1 MALTQVSASGIKDG
15 SISSN
20 DLADGSISTSKI
32 ADDAITADKL
42 NNTGVTAGSYTLS
55 SVTVDAQG
63 RVTAAS
69 SGTPVDAD
77 KIIEGNTEV
86 EAVDTGSDGHIKATT
101 EGSERLRVGPAGQVG
116 IGGAN
121 YGTSGQVL
129 MSGGASAAPTWGD
142 VSASPSFEA
151 TASGALTDG
160 APVVINSDGTVSVI
174 TGSGSIATKSTD
186 YGGTTDNSQYI
197 KACYDTGN
205 DKLVAVYVAGNHNDR
220 LHCVIGN
227 VSGTTVT
234 WGSEFQL
241 SSVNGASDLDI
252 VYMPDVSR
260 VLVVYR
266 EGNYNTLHYVIGQT
280 NSGSNTTGSF
290 TGPAS
295 AVARSCETP
304 RLTYDT
310 NTNKVVLAYADNSNG
325 QGRVRAGTPGTNSI
339 TWGTEYSFF
348 NNSVNHHLA
357 ICFDSYVNRVLIAY
371 RDNNDSNRGKA
382 IVADV
387 ASNNNISLGT
397 AAQFT
402 ENAHAMGA
410 PHIAFNAA
418 ENKSVI
424 AYHDESNSTFPK
436 PFVTVATINTSNN
449 SVSFGQKFTLGIH
462 HPATNF
468 IRPQVSH
475 SDLTYSSN
483 GERLVFAFSDQAQ
496 SEKATYISF
505 RLVGGGVSIAEDD
518 PVIVKTTQN
527 DYINAVYDPDT
538 QNTHIIYRDIN
549 SAFAELQSVVIKPN
563 TIVTNLQTN
572 NFIGISN
579 AAYSNGQTA
588 TIQLASSVDDAQ
600 SGLTPGTVYYIN
612 QNNGSLQTTPDVVSA
627 QAGVAVAATKL
638 LIK

>member
-20 DLADGSISTSKI
+20 DLADGSISTSKV

-121 YGTSGQVL
+121 YGTTGQVL

-142 VSASPSFEA
+142 VSSSPTFEA

-160 APVVINSDGTVSVI
+160 APVVINSDGTVSAI
-174 TGSGSIATKSTD
+174 TGSGSVATKSTD
-186 YGGTTDNSQYI
+186 YGANSDNSQEI
-197 KACYDTGN
+197 AACYDTTN
-205 DKLVAVYVAGNHNDR
+205 DKIVAIYKALNHSGR
-220 LHCVIGN
+220 AHCVVGD

-234 WGSEFQL
+234 WGTEFQIGP
-241 SSVNGASDLDI
+241 SSEANFISS

-260 VLVVYR
+260 VLTVYKVSQ
-266 EGNYNTLHYVIGQT
+266 YNQMVYQIGSI
-280 NSGSNTTGSF
+280 SGSGSSSTGTFTSSTNVVSNTFSGE
-290 TGPAS
+290 AMRM
-295 AVARSCETP
+295 A
-304 RLTYDT
+304 YDT
-310 NTNKVVLAYADNSNG
+310 NVNKVVLLYQNQSNQYLEVKIGTPGTSSITWGSAYTVATDASNHHFDLEFDPNTNKVLIVYRDPSDSYRGKCRVATVASDNTVTFGSVIQYAPDSEDTEKARVVYNSDNNKMAILYLESTANSAYPKAKVVFGTINGSNNTFTFGSPILLDNNIRPYDSQGPHDFAYSPNG
-325 QGRVRAGTPGTNSI
+325 QRYIYAWSDQNDARNGYY
-339 TWGTEYSFF
+339 YSFRESINGVDLDTKVEF
-348 NNSVNHHLA
+348 KSSHV
-357 ICFDSYVNRVLIAY
+357 AY
-371 RDNNDSNRGKA
+371 
-382 IVADV
+382 
-387 ASNNNISLGT
+387 
-397 AAQFT
+397 
-402 ENAHAMGA
+402 
-410 PHIAFNAA
+410 
-418 ENKSVI
+418 
-424 AYHDESNSTFPK
+424 
-436 PFVTVATINTSNN
+436 
-449 SVSFGQKFTLGIH
+449 
-462 HPATNF
+462 TN
-468 IRPQVSH
+468 
-475 SDLTYSSN
+475 L
-483 GERLVFAFSDQAQ
+483 
-496 SEKATYISF
+496 
-505 RLVGGGVSIAEDD
+505 
-518 PVIVKTTQN
+518 
-527 DYINAVYDPDT
+527 VYDPDT
-538 QNTHIIYRDIN
+538 QNTHFVYQDQS
-549 SAFAELQSVVIKPN
+549 SAFNELQSVVIKPD

-600 SGLTPGTVYYIN
+600 SGLTPGVVYYIN
-612 QNNGSLQTTPDVVSA
+612 QNNGSLQTTPDIISA